1 LAPLTWFI
9 SLGKVTAVIAQ
20 VPAFVVLFL
29 HILYEVLCI
38 SNIVFLISILILLAI
53 SLYLLFWV
61 RKDGTWIS
69 KAEALAGEAHIRE
82 INRLESSD
90 EYKRLKEENEEYRE
104 SQRAFAEIWHKK

>member
-1 LAPLTWFI
+1 M
-9 SLGKVTAVIAQ
+9 TAVIAL

-61 RKDGTWIS
+61 RKDGKWIS